1 MAADQDNKRA
11 SGDKAV
17 SSALSREGT
26 PSKRARSEESAHGR
40 RSTPQSPAKRPSRR
54 NSPKKTSPNA
64 SSLLTNTRT
73 RGGAVD
79 DFEAPQFST
88 PEPPTRRLVPLI
100 KGEDLEIVSAA
111 DCIKDVPGEWSFN
124 EPFHV
129 SVQLP
134 NKLES
139 YPIWHPKSSGDYTPL
154 AELRTVMATAATMFT
169 DKELQSKINDPLGG
183 DSIVRRFAKAIKK
196 DDKELLTKTI
206 NEFNTLVTGHRS
218 ELRRFDPLKPEM
230 AHEILTM
237 AYCRTVSPR
246 ASQLR
251 DYKSFS
257 NNVYGELLPGFCTKI
272 FNETGLTKDGVFVDL
287 GSGVGNVTLQAAL
300 EVGCES
306 WGCEI
311 MPLASE
317 LAALQKTEVEARAAA
332 WGLPTGKITL
342 LSEDFVNNA
351 QIQGALRR
359 ASVVLVNNYAFDGEL
374 NNQLLQMFLD
384 LPEGTKIVSLK
395 SFVPPGHTISAHNI
409 ESPMN
414 ILKVYHREFGHDS
427 VNWSPAAGDYY
438 IAVVDRSRLA
448 AYI

>member
-1 MAADQDNKRA
+1 MTNNRIRGSAEDSEA
-11 SGDKAV
+11 S
-17 SSALSREGT
+17 
-26 PSKRARSEESAHGR
+26 
-40 RSTPQSPAKRPSRR
+40 
-54 NSPKKTSPNA
+54 
-64 SSLLTNTRT
+64 
-73 RGGAVD
+73 
-79 DFEAPQFST
+79 QFPT
-88 PEPPTRRLVPLI
+88 PEPLTRRLVPLI
-100 KGEDLEIVSAA
+100 EGGDLELVSAA
-111 DCIKDVPGEWSFN
+111 ECIKDAPGEWSFGG
-124 EPFHV
+124 PLHV

-139 YPIWHPKSSGDYTPL
+139 YPIWHPKSSGDFAPL
-154 AELRTVMATAATMFT
+154 AELRTVMEIAASMFPNM
-169 DKELQSKINDPLGG
+169 ELQSRINDPLGG
-183 DSIVRRFAKAIKK
+183 DCIARRFAKAIKK
-196 DDKELLTKTI
+196 DDQELLNTTI
-206 NEFNTLVTGHRS
+206 DEFNKLITGYRAD
-218 ELRRFDPLKPEM
+218 LRRFDPLKPEM

-272 FNETGLTKDGVFVDL
+272 FNQTGLTKDSVFVDL

-300 EVGCES
+300 EIGCES

-317 LAALQKTEVEARAAA
+317 LASLQKTEVEARASA

-351 QIQGALRR
+351 RIQGALRR

-384 LPEGTKIVSLK
+384 LPEGAKIVSLK

-427 VNWSPAAGDYY
+427 VNWTPAAGDYY